1 MQVCQYVCMYVPRG
15 DEHKHRQFIWHVLV
29 YMACVSLYGMCQ
41 FIWHVSVY
49 MACVSLYGMFQF
61 IWHMTVYR
69 AFVSLYGMCQF
80 IWHQNFWALCAR
92 NSRLTRFARKLVPS
106 PIHSL
111 LPYSMFSYFTFAI
124 SLFSI
129 SQFHIPYLPSRQEK
143 KSSLGKNKVHQVK
156 KIKFTG

>member
-1 MQVCQYVCMYVPRG
+1 MYVCQYVPGATNTITVEGGRT
-15 DEHKHRQFIWHVLV
+15 QTQI
-29 YMACVSLYGMCQ
+29 
-41 FIWHVSVY
+41 VY

-80 IWHQNFWALCAR
+80 IRHQNFWAVHAR

-111 LPYSMFSYFTFAI
+111 LPYSMFPYFTFAI
-124 SLFSI
+124 SLFPYSLFPNSI
-129 SQFHIPYLPSRQEK
+129 FPTFHPDK
-143 KSSLGKNKVHQVK
+143 KKKVLWA
-156 KIKFTG
+156 KIKFTR